1 MNKPFSEKLIQTIQ
15 QTTKI
20 WKKKTA
26 VKCRHLG
33 VFNASSKN
41 LSDIY
46 ISIFIYLFI
55 YIYRERETERQRE
68 TERDR
73 ERQRERQRETERD
86 RETERCY

>member
-55 YIYRERETERQRE
+55 YIYIYRERERDRERQRHRERQRETERE

-73 ERQRERQRETERD
+73 ER
-86 RETERCY
+86 CY